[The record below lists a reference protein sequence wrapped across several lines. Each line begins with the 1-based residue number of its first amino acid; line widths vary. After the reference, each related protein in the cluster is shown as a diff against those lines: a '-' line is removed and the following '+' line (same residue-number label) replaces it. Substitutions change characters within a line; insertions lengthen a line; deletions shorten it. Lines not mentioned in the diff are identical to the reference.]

1 MLRLFIYLAYMADFN
16 KAIAFTLKW
25 EGGYVNDP
33 VDVAGATYRGLT
45 RRDNPKW
52 SGWAAIGQLQPRT
65 GTIYQ
70 SLEDSVKE
78 QYRTKYW
85 GRIEEICNDTVAA
98 FVFDYKVNSGSKAI
112 KTLQRIVGT
121 DDDGI
126 LGSDTIN
133 KTNNYNGNLIAALL
147 QSRRQFYYDIVHN
160 NPSQKKF
167 LNGWLNRIDN
177 FKATFHI

>member
-1 MLRLFIYLAYMADFN
+1 MSDFN

-33 VDVAGATYRGLT
+33 VDNGGITYAGIT
-45 RRDNPKW
+45 RKNHPEW
-52 SGWAAIGQLQPRT
+52 SGWAALDHLEPRT
-65 GTIYQ
+65 GTIYE
-70 SLEDSVKE
+70 SLTPLVH
-78 QYRTKYW
+78 QFYRAKYW
-85 GRIEEICNDTVAA
+85 GRIEEICNDAVAA
-98 FVFDYKVNSGSKAI
+98 FTFDFKVNSGNRAI
-112 KTLQRIVGT
+112 KALQRIVGA

-126 LGSDTIN
+126 LGADTIN

-177 FKATFHI
+177 FKATFHV